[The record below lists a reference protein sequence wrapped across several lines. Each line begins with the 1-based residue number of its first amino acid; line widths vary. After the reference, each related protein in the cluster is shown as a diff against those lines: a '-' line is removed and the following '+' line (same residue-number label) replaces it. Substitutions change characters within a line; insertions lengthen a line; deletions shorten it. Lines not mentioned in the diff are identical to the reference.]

1 MMDAS
6 APPPA
11 AEQSRE
17 GVQIPAHLRRAVGG
31 GLPRGAYGEEP
42 GRPLPELDPA
52 AQHHIDHWLQILQ
65 RDHPDL
71 QAHFS
76 GRLGRALTL
85 LEIEGVDAWMTAI
98 LDRYDKSG
106 LGAAIAVIA
115 DLDAFA
121 EDYRARQSGAELEQL
136 GPFLEKYLTGLGG
149 RPLRVTDGKRV
160 FTDTESI
167 YLPAFLNIFDRRSDN
182 ETLYKLTAVYHW
194 AQNRYGGWRL
204 DALERLLQLPDL
216 PRALPVF
223 ATLESLRLEARLA
236 LDFPGLQQELRRLD
250 NLDADNR
257 ARYLA
262 WSDDNRVL
270 LQAGAGPMDSMDR
283 IGSNLGKALPARKG
297 YHGEYFPETVLAKLR
312 ERLKQEKHKL
322 QQSLARLGREQPPPV
337 IAGPAA
343 ADNTRWTI
351 SGVEPGF
358 DFTGANQG
366 AGAVTLL
373 FGNQEPVADDEVKQ
387 LLVSIIQD
395 LGRLPEDYLQVS
407 GGYSG
412 FPDADKQTSPD
423 EPGKAAAGYDLQNPV
438 YYPEWDYTRQRYRN
452 DFCALT
458 EVDVE
463 PVDDNF
469 FAATLEKYHFHLSS
483 VRRSFETMTE
493 GYEQRKRQTFGDEI
507 DFDALVEASADRR
520 QGLEMSENLYS
531 CFHRSRR
538 DVAVMFMVDMS
549 GSTRG
554 WVNLVEREALVL
566 LCEALEMLSD
576 PYAIY
581 GFSGRTHKRCEIYRI
596 KKFEDAFSALV
607 RARISGIRPRTYTRM
622 GVAIR
627 HLGKHLQALKAR
639 SRLLITL
646 SDGKPEDYG
655 GYRGRYGMEDTRQAI
670 AEVRASGIYPFC
682 ITIDR
687 EAREYLPYMYGSAN
701 YTVID
706 DVRKLPYK
714 VSDIYRRLTTRI

>member
-1 MMDAS
+1 M
-6 APPPA
+6 
-11 AEQSRE
+11 
-17 GVQIPAHLRRAVGG
+17 QIPAHLRRAVGG
-31 GLPRGAYGEEP
+31 GLYREASGEGP
-42 GRPLPELDPA
+42 AQPLPELDPA
-52 AQHHIDHWLQILQ
+52 ARRHIDYWLQLLQ

-76 GRLGRALTL
+76 GRLDQALTL

-98 LDRYDKSG
+98 LDRYDKRG
-106 LGAAIAVIA
+106 LGAAIEVIA
-115 DLDAFA
+115 NLDTFA
-121 EDYRARQSGAELEQL
+121 EDYRARQSGADLEELE
-136 GPFLEKYLTGLGG
+136 PFLEKYLTGLGG
-149 RPLRVTDGKRV
+149 RPLRVASGKRI

-167 YLPAFLNIFDRRSDN
+167 YLPTFLNVFDTRADN
-182 ETLYKLTAVYHW
+182 ETLYKLIAVYHW

-236 LDFPGLQQELRRLD
+236 LDFPGLHRELQRLD
-250 NLDADNR
+250 NLDEENR

-262 WSDDNRVL
+262 WSDDNSLL

-283 IGSNLGKALPARKG
+283 ISGNLGKPLPARKA
-297 YHGEYFPETVLAKLR
+297 YHGEYLPEAALKKLR
-312 ERLKQEKHKL
+312 ERVKQEKDKL
-322 QQSLARLGREQPPPV
+322 QQSLARIGREQPAPS
-337 IAGPAA
+337 IAEANAPGNVP
-343 ADNTRWTI
+343 WTV
-351 SGVEPGF
+351 SGLDPGVGF
-358 DFTGANQG
+358 NSVNQG
-366 AGAVTLL
+366 PGALTLL
-373 FGNQEPVADDEVKQ
+373 FGEQGPVADDEVKQ

-412 FPDADKQTSPD
+412 FPYRDTESGAG
-423 EPGKAAAGYDLQNPV
+423 EVGKAAAAGYDLQNPV

-452 DFCALT
+452 EFCALT
-458 EVDVE
+458 EDDVA
-463 PVDDNF
+463 PADDNF
-469 FAATLEKYHFHLSS
+469 YAATLEKYRFHLQS
-483 VRRSFETMTE
+483 VRRSFETMAE

-507 DFDALVEASADRR
+507 DFDALVEASVDRR

-581 GFSGRTHKRCEIYRI
+581 GFSGRTHKRCEIYRV
-596 KKFEDAFSALV
+596 KKFEEACTAQV
-607 RARISGIRPRTYTRM
+607 RARISGIKPRTYTRM

-655 GYRGRYGMEDTRQAI
+655 GYRGRYGLEDTRQAI
-670 AEVRASGIYPFC
+670 AEVRADGIYPFC
-682 ITIDR
+682 ITIDN
-687 EAREYLPYMYGSAN
+687 EAREYLPYMYGNAN

-714 VSDIYRRLTTRI
+714 VSDIYRLLTT

>member
-1 MMDAS
+1 MMDDS

-11 AEQSRE
+11 TEQARE

-31 GLPRGAYGEEP
+31 GLSREAVGEEP
-42 GRPLPELDPA
+42 GRPLPELDPV
-52 AQHHIDHWLQILQ
+52 AQRHIDHWLQILQ

-98 LDRYDKSG
+98 LDCYDKSG
-106 LGAAIAVIA
+106 LGAAIAAIA
-115 DLDAFA
+115 NLDAFA
-121 EDYRARQSGAELEQL
+121 QDYRARQSGADLEELE
-136 GPFLEKYLTGLGG
+136 PFLEKYLTGLGG
-149 RPLRVTDGKRV
+149 RPLRVTNGRRV

-167 YLPAFLNIFDRRSDN
+167 YLPAFLNIFDTRAAN

-223 ATLESLRLEARLA
+223 AALESLRLEARLA
-236 LDFPGLQQELRRLD
+236 LDFPGLQRELRRLD

-262 WSDDNRVL
+262 WSDDNRLL

-283 IGSNLGKALPARKG
+283 IGSNLGKTLPARKG
-297 YHGEYFPETVLAKLR
+297 FHGEYYPETVLEKLR
-312 ERLKQEKHKL
+312 ERVRLEKHKL

-343 ADNTRWTI
+343 PDDARWTI

-373 FGNQEPVADDEVKQ
+373 FGNQEPAADDEVKQ
-387 LLVSIIQD
+387 LLVSIVQD
-395 LGRLPEDYLQVS
+395 LGRLPEEYLQVS

-412 FPDADKQTSPD
+412 FPDAGTETGPD
-423 EPGKAAAGYDLQNPV
+423 EAGKAAAGYDLQNPV

-469 FAATLEKYHFHLSS
+469 FAATLEKYRFHLSS

-581 GFSGRTHKRCEIYRI
+581 GFSGRTHKRCEIYRV
-596 KKFEDAFSALV
+596 KKFEDALTALV

-655 GYRGRYGMEDTRQAI
+655 GYRGRYGLEDTRQAI

>member
-1 MMDAS
+1 MDES
-6 APPPA
+6 PPPSDTQ
-11 AEQSRE
+11 QSRE
-17 GVQIPAHLRRAVGG
+17 SVRIPAHLRRAVGG
-31 GLPRGAYGEEP
+31 GLSPETSGEEP
-42 GRPLPELDPA
+42 AQPLPELDSA
-52 AQHHIDHWLQILQ
+52 ARRRIDHWLQVLQ

-76 GRLGRALTL
+76 GRLGHALTL

-98 LDRYDKSG
+98 LDRYDKRG
-106 LGAAIAVIA
+106 LGAAIEAIA
-115 DLDAFA
+115 NLDAFA
-121 EDYRARQSGAELEQL
+121 EDYRARQSAAELEDL
-136 GPFLEKYLTGLGG
+136 EPFLEKYLTGLGG
-149 RPLRVTDGKRV
+149 RPLRVTSGKRI

-167 YLPAFLNIFDRRSDN
+167 YLPALLNVFAARADN

-236 LDFPGLQQELRRLD
+236 LDFPGVCRELRRLD
-250 NLDADNR
+250 NLDEGGR

-262 WSDDNRVL
+262 WSHDNPLL

-283 IGSNLGKALPARKG
+283 ISANLEKPLPARKS
-297 YHGEYFPETVLAKLR
+297 YHGEYFPETVMEKLR
-312 ERLKQEKHKL
+312 ERVKQEKHKL
-322 QQSLARLGREQPPPV
+322 QQSLARLGREQPGAV
-337 IAGPAA
+337 IADANA
-343 ADNTRWTI
+343 SDNAQWTA
-351 SGVEPGF
+351 SGVDPGYV
-358 DFTGANQG
+358 FTSASQGPGAL
-366 AGAVTLL
+366 TLL
-373 FGNQEPVADDEVKQ
+373 FGEQDPVADDGVKK

-412 FPDADKQTSPD
+412 FTDTGTESGPG
-423 EPGKAAAGYDLQNPV
+423 EVGKAAAGYDLQNPV

-452 DFCALT
+452 EFCALT
-458 EVDVE
+458 EVDVA

-469 FAATLEKYHFHLSS
+469 FAATLEKYRFHLSS
-483 VRRSFETMTE
+483 VRRSFETMAE
-493 GYEQRKRQTFGDEI
+493 GYEQRKRQPFGDEV
-507 DFDALVEASADRR
+507 DFDALVEACADRR

-581 GFSGRTHKRCEIYRI
+581 GFSGRTHKRCEIYRV
-596 KKFEDAFSALV
+596 KKFEEACTALV
-607 RARISGIRPRTYTRM
+607 RGRISGIKPRTYTRM

-627 HLGKHLQALKAR
+627 HLGKHLQGVKAR

-670 AEVRASGIYPFC
+670 AEVRADGIYPFC
-682 ITIDR
+682 ITIDN

-714 VSDIYRRLTTRI
+714 VSDIYRRLTT

>member
-1 MMDAS
+1 M
-6 APPPA
+6 
-11 AEQSRE
+11 
-17 GVQIPAHLRRAVGG
+17 QIPAHLRRAVGG
-31 GLPRGAYGEEP
+31 GLYREASGEGP
-42 GRPLPELDPA
+42 AQPLPELDPA
-52 AQHHIDHWLQILQ
+52 ARRHIDYWLQLLQ

-76 GRLGRALTL
+76 GRLDQALTL

-98 LDRYDKSG
+98 LDRYDKRG
-106 LGAAIAVIA
+106 LGAAIEVIA
-115 DLDAFA
+115 NLEAFA
-121 EDYRARQSGAELEQL
+121 EDYRARQSGADLEELE
-136 GPFLEKYLTGLGG
+136 PFLEKYLTGLGG
-149 RPLRVTDGKRV
+149 RPLRVASGKRI

-167 YLPAFLNIFDRRSDN
+167 YLPAFLNVFDTRADN
-182 ETLYKLTAVYHW
+182 ETLYKLIAVYHW

-216 PRALPVF
+216 PRVLPVF

-236 LDFPGLQQELRRLD
+236 LDFPGLHRELQRLD
-250 NLDADNR
+250 NLDEENR

-262 WSDDNRVL
+262 WSDDNSLL

-283 IGSNLGKALPARKG
+283 ISGNLGKPLPARKA
-297 YHGEYFPETVLAKLR
+297 YHGEYLPEAALKKLR
-312 ERLKQEKHKL
+312 ERVKQEKDKL
-322 QQSLARLGREQPPPV
+322 QQSLARLGREQPGQV
-337 IAGPAA
+337 IAEANAP
-343 ADNTRWTI
+343 DNTHWTA
-351 SGVEPGF
+351 SGVDPDVGF
-358 DFTGANQG
+358 NSVNQG
-366 AGAVTLL
+366 PGALTLL
-373 FGNQEPVADDEVKQ
+373 FGEQGPVADDEVKQ

-412 FPDADKQTSPD
+412 FPYRDTESGAG
-423 EPGKAAAGYDLQNPV
+423 EVGKAAAAGYDLQNPV

-452 DFCALT
+452 EFCALT
-458 EVDVE
+458 EDDVAPAE
-463 PVDDNF
+463 DNF
-469 FAATLEKYHFHLSS
+469 YAATLEKYRFHLQS
-483 VRRSFETMTE
+483 VRRSFETMAE

-507 DFDALVEASADRR
+507 DFDALVEASVDRR

-581 GFSGRTHKRCEIYRI
+581 GFSGRTHKRCEIYRV
-596 KKFEDAFSALV
+596 KKFEEACTAQV
-607 RARISGIRPRTYTRM
+607 RARISGIKPRTYTRM

-655 GYRGRYGMEDTRQAI
+655 GYRGRYGLEDTRQAI
-670 AEVRASGIYPFC
+670 AEVRADGIYPFC
-682 ITIDR
+682 ITIDN

-714 VSDIYRRLTTRI
+714 VSDIYRLLTT

>member
-1 MMDAS
+1 MDISAS
-6 APPPA
+6 PPDT
-11 AEQSRE
+11 EQTHER
-17 GVQIPAHLRRAVGG
+17 VQVPAHLLRAVGG
-31 GLPRGAYGEEP
+31 GLPPGASGEDLLQS
-42 GRPLPELDPA
+42 LPELGPA
-52 AQHHIDHWLQILQ
+52 ARRCIDHWLQILRQ
-65 RDHPDL
+65 DHPDL
-71 QAHFS
+71 LAHFS

-98 LDRYDKSG
+98 LDRYDKRG
-106 LGAAIAVIA
+106 LGAAIEVIA
-115 DLDAFA
+115 NLDAFA
-121 EDYRARQSGAELEQL
+121 EEYRARQSGVGLEELQ
-136 GPFLEKYLTGLGG
+136 PFLEKYLTGLGG
-149 RPLRVTDGKRV
+149 RPLRVVNAEHV

-167 YLPAFLNIFDRRSDN
+167 YLPAFLNVFDRRSDN
-182 ETLYKLTAVYHW
+182 ETLYKLIAVYHW

-204 DALERLLQLPDL
+204 DALERLLRLPGR

-236 LDFPGLQQELRRLD
+236 LDFPGLYRELRRLD
-250 NLDADNR
+250 NLDQDDR

-270 LQAGAGPMDSMDR
+270 LRADAGPMDSMDR
-283 IGSNLGKALPARKG
+283 ISANLGKPLPARRA
-297 YHGEYFPETVLAKLR
+297 YHGEYFPETVMEKLR
-312 ERLKQEKHKL
+312 ERVKQEKDKL
-322 QQSLARLGREQPPPV
+322 RQSLAQIGREQPGLV
-337 IAGPAA
+337 IAGATDPDHA
-343 ADNTRWTI
+343 RWTV
-351 SGVEPGF
+351 SGVDPGVAF
-358 DFTGANQG
+358 NSVNQG
-366 AGAVTLL
+366 PGALTLL
-373 FGNQEPVADDEVKQ
+373 FGDQEQVADDEVKQ

-412 FPDADKQTSPD
+412 FPDGGTESGAG
-423 EPGKAAAGYDLQNPV
+423 EIGKAAAGYDLQNPV
-438 YYPEWDYTRQRYRN
+438 YYPEWDHTRQRYRN
-452 DFCALT
+452 EFCALT
-458 EVDVE
+458 EVDVV
-463 PVDDNF
+463 PVEDNF
-469 FAATLEKYHFHLSS
+469 YAGTLEKYRFHLYS
-483 VRRSFETMTE
+483 VRRSFETMAE

-581 GFSGRTHKRCEIYRI
+581 GFSGRTHKRCEIYRV
-596 KKFEDAFSALV
+596 KKFEEACTALV
-607 RARISGIRPRTYTRM
+607 RARISGIKPRTYTRM

-627 HLGKHLQALKAR
+627 HLGKHLQGLKAR

-655 GYRGRYGMEDTRQAI
+655 GYRGRYGLEDTRQAI
-670 AEVRASGIYPFC
+670 AEVRAGGIYPFC
-682 ITIDR
+682 ITIDN

-714 VSDIYRRLTTRI
+714 VSDIYRRLTT

>member
-1 MMDAS
+1 MDSSAS
-6 APPPA
+6 PPDT
-11 AEQSRE
+11 EQTHE

-31 GLPRGAYGEEP
+31 GLSREASGEEP
-42 GRPLPELDPA
+42 LRPLPELDPA
-52 AQHHIDHWLQILQ
+52 ARRAIDHWLQILQ
-65 RDHPDL
+65 QDHPDL
-71 QAHFS
+71 LAHFS
-76 GRLGRALTL
+76 GRLDRALTL

-98 LDRYDKSG
+98 LDRYDKRG
-106 LGAAIAVIA
+106 LGAAIEVITN
-115 DLDAFA
+115 LDAFA
-121 EDYRARQSGAELEQL
+121 EDYRARQSGADLEEL

-149 RPLRVTDGKRV
+149 RPLRVTEGGCI

-167 YLPAFLNIFDRRSDN
+167 YLPAFLNVFGRRSDN
-182 ETLYKLTAVYHW
+182 ETLYKLVAVYHW

-216 PRALPVF
+216 ARALPVF

-236 LDFPGLQQELRRLD
+236 LDFPGLHRDLQRLD
-250 NLDADNR
+250 NLDADDR

-262 WSDDNRVL
+262 WSDDNRAL
-270 LQAGAGPMDSMDR
+270 LQADAGPLGSMDR
-283 IGSNLGKALPARKG
+283 ISANLGKPLPARKA
-297 YHGEYFPETVLAKLR
+297 YHGEYLPETVLEKLR
-312 ERLKQEKHKL
+312 DRVKQEKDKL
-322 QQSLARLGREQPPPV
+322 QQSLARLGREQPGLV
-337 IAGPAA
+337 IAGANDPDNGQWTVSG
-343 ADNTRWTI
+343 ADP
-351 SGVEPGF
+351 GVAF
-358 DFTGANQG
+358 NSVNQG
-366 AGAVTLL
+366 PGALTLL
-373 FGNQEPVADDEVKQ
+373 FGGQEPVADDEVKQ
-387 LLVSIIQD
+387 LLVSIVQD
-395 LGRLPEDYLQVS
+395 LGRLPEDYLQVG

-412 FPDADKQTSPD
+412 FPAAGTESGAG
-423 EPGKAAAGYDLQNPV
+423 EVGNAAAAGYDLQNPL
-438 YYPEWDYTRQRYRN
+438 YYPEWDYARQRYRN
-452 DFCALT
+452 EFCALT
-458 EVDVE
+458 EVDVA

-469 FAATLEKYHFHLSS
+469 FAATLEKYRFHLNS
-483 VRRSFETMTE
+483 VRRSFETMAE

-581 GFSGRTHKRCEIYRI
+581 GFSGRTHKRCEIYRV
-596 KKFEDAFSALV
+596 KKFEESCTALV

-627 HLGKHLQALKAR
+627 HLGKYLQGLKAR

-655 GYRGRYGMEDTRQAI
+655 GYRGRYGLEDTRQAI
-670 AEVRASGIYPFC
+670 AEVRAAGIYPFC
-682 ITIDR
+682 ITIDN
-687 EAREYLPYMYGSAN
+687 EAREYLPWMYGSAN

-714 VSDIYRRLTTRI
+714 VSDIYRRLTT

>member
-1 MMDAS
+1 MGDS

-11 AEQSRE
+11 TEQAHER
-17 GVQIPAHLRRAVGG
+17 VQIPAHLRRAVGG
-31 GLPRGAYGEEP
+31 GLSLGASGEEP
-42 GRPLPELDPA
+42 AGSLPVLDPA
-52 AQHHIDHWLQILQ
+52 ARRHIAHWLQLLQ

-76 GRLGRALTL
+76 GRLDQALTL

-98 LDRYDKSG
+98 LDRYDKRG
-106 LGAAIAVIA
+106 LGAAIEAIA
-115 DLDAFA
+115 NLDTFA
-121 EDYRARQSGAELEQL
+121 EDYRARQSGADLEELE
-136 GPFLEKYLTGLGG
+136 PFLEKYLTGLGG
-149 RPLRVTDGKRV
+149 RPLRVTSGKRI

-167 YLPAFLNIFDRRSDN
+167 YLPAFLNVFDTRADN

-236 LDFPGLQQELRRLD
+236 LDFPGLCRDLRRLD
-250 NLDADNR
+250 NLDEDNR

-262 WSDDNRVL
+262 WSDDNRLL
-270 LQAGAGPMDSMDR
+270 LQAGAGSMDSMDR
-283 IGSNLGKALPARKG
+283 ISGNLGKPLPARKG
-297 YHGEYFPETVLAKLR
+297 FHGEYIPETVLEQLR
-312 ERLKQEKHKL
+312 ERVKQEKDKL
-322 QQSLARLGREQPPPV
+322 QQSLARLGREQPGQV
-337 IAGPAA
+337 IADANAP
-343 ADNTRWTI
+343 DNTHRAA
-351 SGVEPGF
+351 SGVDPGVGF
-358 DFTGANQG
+358 NSVNQG
-366 AGAVTLL
+366 PGALTLL
-373 FGNQEPVADDEVKQ
+373 FGEQGPVADDEVKQ
-387 LLVSIIQD
+387 LLVSIVQD

-412 FPDADKQTSPD
+412 FPYKDTESDAG
-423 EPGKAAAGYDLQNPV
+423 EAGKAAAAGYDLQNPV

-452 DFCALT
+452 EFCALT
-458 EVDVE
+458 EIDVA
-463 PVDDNF
+463 PADDNF
-469 FAATLEKYHFHLSS
+469 YAATLEKYRFHLQS
-483 VRRSFETMTE
+483 VRRSFETMAE

-507 DFDALVEASADRR
+507 DFDALVEASVDRR

-538 DVAVMFMVDMS
+538 DVAVMLMVDMS

-581 GFSGRTHKRCEIYRI
+581 GFSGRTHKRCEIYRV
-596 KKFEDAFSALV
+596 KKFEEACTAQV
-607 RARISGIRPRTYTRM
+607 RARISGIKPRTYTRM

-627 HLGKHLQALKAR
+627 HLGKYLQALKAR

-655 GYRGRYGMEDTRQAI
+655 GYRGRYGLEDTRQAI
-670 AEVRASGIYPFC
+670 AEVRAAGIYPFC
-682 ITIDR
+682 ITIDN
-687 EAREYLPYMYGSAN
+687 EAREYLPYMYGSAD
-701 YTVID
+701 YTVVD

-714 VSDIYRRLTTRI
+714 VSDIYRLLTT

>member
-1 MMDAS
+1 M
-6 APPPA
+6 
-11 AEQSRE
+11 R
-17 GVQIPAHLRRAVGG
+17 VN
-31 GLPRGAYGEEP
+31 
-42 GRPLPELDPA
+42 PELDPA
-52 AQHHIDHWLQILQ
+52 ARRRIDHWLQILQ
-65 RDHPDL
+65 RDHTDL

-76 GRLGRALTL
+76 GRLDQALTL
-85 LEIEGVDAWMTAI
+85 LEIEGVDAWMTSI
-98 LDRYDKSG
+98 LDRYDKRG
-106 LGAAIAVIA
+106 LGAAIEVIA
-115 DLDAFA
+115 NLDAFA
-121 EDYRARQSGAELEQL
+121 EDYRARQSGADLEELE
-136 GPFLEKYLTGLGG
+136 PFLEKYLTGLGG
-149 RPLRVTDGKRV
+149 RPLRVTSGKRI

-167 YLPAFLNIFDRRSDN
+167 YLPAFLNVFDTRADN

-236 LDFPGLQQELRRLD
+236 LDFPGLCRDLRRLD
-250 NLDADNR
+250 NLDEDNR

-262 WSDDNRVL
+262 WSDDNRLL

-283 IGSNLGKALPARKG
+283 ISGNLGKPLPARKG
-297 YHGEYFPETVLAKLR
+297 FHGEYIPETVLEKLR
-312 ERLKQEKHKL
+312 ERVKQEKDKL
-322 QQSLARLGREQPPPV
+322 QQSLARLGREQPGQV
-337 IAGPAA
+337 IADANAP
-343 ADNTRWTI
+343 DNTHWAA
-351 SGVEPGF
+351 SGVDPGVGF
-358 DFTGANQG
+358 NSVNQG
-366 AGAVTLL
+366 PGALTLL
-373 FGNQEPVADDEVKQ
+373 FGEQGPVADDEVKQ
-387 LLVSIIQD
+387 LLVSIVQD

-412 FPDADKQTSPD
+412 FPYKDTESGAG
-423 EPGKAAAGYDLQNPV
+423 EVGKAAAAGYDLQNPV

-452 DFCALT
+452 EFCALT
-458 EVDVE
+458 EIDVV
-463 PVDDNF
+463 PADDNF
-469 FAATLEKYHFHLSS
+469 YAATLEKYRFHLQS
-483 VRRSFETMTE
+483 VRRSFETMAE

-507 DFDALVEASADRR
+507 DFDALVEASVDRR

-581 GFSGRTHKRCEIYRI
+581 GFSGRTHKRCEIYRV
-596 KKFEDAFSALV
+596 KKFEEACTAQV
-607 RARISGIRPRTYTRM
+607 RARISGIKPRTYTRM

-627 HLGKHLQALKAR
+627 HLGKYLQALKAR

-655 GYRGRYGMEDTRQAI
+655 GYRGRYGLEDTRQAI
-670 AEVRASGIYPFC
+670 AEVRAAGIYPFC
-682 ITIDR
+682 ITIDN

-714 VSDIYRRLTTRI
+714 VSDIYRLLTT

>member
-1 MMDAS
+1 M
-6 APPPA
+6 
-11 AEQSRE
+11 
-17 GVQIPAHLRRAVGG
+17 QIPAHLRRAVGG
-31 GLPRGAYGEEP
+31 GLYREASGEGP
-42 GRPLPELDPA
+42 AQPLPELDPA
-52 AQHHIDHWLQILQ
+52 ARRHIDYWLQLLQ

-76 GRLGRALTL
+76 GRLDQALTL

-98 LDRYDKSG
+98 LDRYDKRG
-106 LGAAIAVIA
+106 LGAAIEVIA
-115 DLDAFA
+115 NLEAFA
-121 EDYRARQSGAELEQL
+121 EDYRARQSGADLEELE
-136 GPFLEKYLTGLGG
+136 PFLEKYLTGLGG
-149 RPLRVTDGKRV
+149 RPLRVASGKRI

-167 YLPAFLNIFDRRSDN
+167 YLPAFLNVFDTRADN
-182 ETLYKLTAVYHW
+182 ETLYKLIAVYHW

-236 LDFPGLQQELRRLD
+236 LDFPGLHRELQRLD
-250 NLDADNR
+250 NLDEENR

-262 WSDDNRVL
+262 WSDDNSLL

-283 IGSNLGKALPARKG
+283 ISGNLGKPLPARKA
-297 YHGEYFPETVLAKLR
+297 YHGEYLPEAALKKLR
-312 ERLKQEKHKL
+312 ERVKQEKDKL
-322 QQSLARLGREQPPPV
+322 QQSLARIGREQPAPS
-337 IAGPAA
+337 IAEANAPGNVP
-343 ADNTRWTI
+343 WTV
-351 SGVEPGF
+351 SGLDPGVGF
-358 DFTGANQG
+358 NSVNQG
-366 AGAVTLL
+366 PGALTLL
-373 FGNQEPVADDEVKQ
+373 FGEQGPVADDEVKQ

-412 FPDADKQTSPD
+412 FPYRDTESGAG
-423 EPGKAAAGYDLQNPV
+423 EAGKAAAGYDLQNPV

-452 DFCALT
+452 EFCALT
-458 EVDVE
+458 EIDVA
-463 PVDDNF
+463 PADDNF
-469 FAATLEKYHFHLSS
+469 YAATLEKYRFHLQS
-483 VRRSFETMTE
+483 VRRSFETMAE

-507 DFDALVEASADRR
+507 DFDALVEASVDRR

-581 GFSGRTHKRCEIYRI
+581 GFSGRTHKRCEIYRV
-596 KKFEDAFSALV
+596 KKFEEACTAQV
-607 RARISGIRPRTYTRM
+607 RARISGIKPRTYTRM

-627 HLGKHLQALKAR
+627 HLGKHLQAVKAR

-655 GYRGRYGMEDTRQAI
+655 GYRGRYGLEDTRQAI
-670 AEVRASGIYPFC
+670 AEVRADGIYPFC
-682 ITIDR
+682 ITIDN

-714 VSDIYRRLTTRI
+714 VSDIYRLLTT